1 MGLRQ
6 PGGGV
11 YPAGQGAGLA
21 PSAGRRES
29 QQSISQR
36 GEGCCFEN
44 VRMSL
49 KCLVPLRAW
58 SPGRKRLG
66 GGKMGGAAFRFIALV
81 LPPAMVCV
89 GRGRSRRS
97 WHVHRNKVPICS
109 KGSNSSVS
117 PPPSPKKPTTTEH
130 PPLRRRVGQ
139 SSHAQN
145 PPPPQACPPR
155 WRWRRQ
161 MGHIVFLPWPMPTG
175 WSYRGREH
183 WAGGCCVLPIS
194 CPSPAMHRSPQR
206 GGGGVFTTTAEWGLL
221 AQSETQAA

>member
-1 MGLRQ
+1 M
-6 PGGGV
+6 
-11 YPAGQGAGLA
+11 
-21 PSAGRRES
+21 
-29 QQSISQR
+29 
-36 GEGCCFEN
+36 
-44 VRMSL
+44 
-49 KCLVPLRAW
+49 
-58 SPGRKRLG
+58 
-66 GGKMGGAAFRFIALV
+66 
-81 LPPAMVCV
+81 
-89 GRGRSRRS
+89 
-97 WHVHRNKVPICS
+97 HRNKVPICS

-206 GGGGVFTTTAEWGLL
+206 GGGGGIHHDGRVGFAGTVRNAGSVKALWIPQGGEGPGRCQVPLSCRRVGKDGERVPSPGQRVWKHKTSLVTQKAARGFWRGGGGGESRVL
-221 AQSETQAA
+221 TQARSKSKYVASNSKDRGWSRDHKSPSPS